1 MLSVH
6 SETKHFVC
14 QHCGSGF
21 STSSGVSRHQKQNRC
36 SGLKALGENVN
47 NTRQNT
53 TPGNFEY
60 LKGNFSDI
68 LFNSGSQVVTE
79 VVAVPKVEAK
89 ISVPGSVEKNNTS
102 IIQSMQYLQNI
113 AAASTF
119 PGLGNYR
126 A

>member
-1 MLSVH
+1 MH

-36 SGLKALGENVN
+36 SGLKALGEDAN

-60 LKGNFSDI
+60 FKGNFSDI

-89 ISVPGSVEKNNTS
+89 ISVPGSVEKDNTS